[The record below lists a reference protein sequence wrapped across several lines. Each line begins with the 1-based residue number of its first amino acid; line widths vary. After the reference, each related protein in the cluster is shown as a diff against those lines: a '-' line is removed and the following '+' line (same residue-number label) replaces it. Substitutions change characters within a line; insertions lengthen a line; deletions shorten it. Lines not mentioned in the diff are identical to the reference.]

1 MAETITFRPKPGVA
15 DALDALRDEGTRSFH
30 INAALVEYLGL
41 AVGENGEEGG
51 QPVVGAPARSGDESQ
66 ASGTGT
72 QHRPRAARQAV
83 PPPAGEAPE
92 CPHPKKARKQ
102 LPYGTQC
109 TDCGQMLH

>member
-1 MAETITFRPKPGVA
+1 MAETITFRPRPGIA

-41 AVGENGEEGG
+41 GMSENGEEGG
-51 QPVVGAPARSGDESQ
+51 QPVVDAPARSGHKPQDEQ
-66 ASGTGT
+66 NRP